1 MTTWP
6 FMNDYHL
13 IRYETDPTL
22 LSMYHYAIHTHW
34 RYEKSEK
41 NALTNFVYAACCRGT
56 RLRPGFHYLLAY
68 YMGRYHGFVE
78 G

>member
-1 MTTWP
+1 
-6 FMNDYHL
+6 MNDYHL

-41 NALTNFVYAACCRGT
+41 NAFTHFVYAACCLQRNLNLSFSRTSIGVIPT
-56 RLRPGFHYLLAY
+56 
-68 YMGRYHGFVE
+68 
-78 G
+78 